1 MDTAPA
7 RTRLLTGEE
16 LLAMGDIGPCELIDG
31 EIVPMSPT
39 GGLHGWIESTL
50 DRTLGVMVDERD
62 LGWVMVGEVGIYT
75 RRNPDRVRGADVAF
89 WSHERLPDG
98 PPPGFLDVAP
108 NLVVEIISPNDRW
121 QDIREKIEEYFAI
134 GVDRVWVVVPRT
146 RSVLVY
152 ESPTTLRQLKE
163 GDILEGEGVLEGFT
177 LPVVR
182 LFASRR
188 DEE

>member
-1 MDTAPA
+1 MSTAPA
-7 RTRLLTGEE
+7 QTRLITGEE

-31 EIVPMSPT
+31 EVVPMSPT
-39 GGLHGWIESTL
+39 GGVHGRIEMRLGRWL
-50 DRTLGVMVDERD
+50 DVFVDEHD
-62 LGWVMVGEVGIYT
+62 LGWVLGGEVGIYT

-89 WSHERLPDG
+89 WSHERLPEG

-108 NLVVEIISPNDRW
+108 ELVVEVVSPNDRW

-152 ESPTTLRQLKE
+152 ESPTTLRQFKE
-163 GDILEGEGVLEGFT
+163 GDVLEGEGVLEGFT
-177 LPVVR
+177 LPIAR
-182 LFASRR
+182 LFASPR

>member
-1 MDTAPA
+1 MSTAPA
-7 RTRLLTGEE
+7 QTRLITGEE

-39 GGLHGWIESTL
+39 GGVHGWIESTL
-50 DRTLGVMVDERD
+50 GRALGTFVEERD
-62 LGWVMVGEVGIYT
+62 LGWVMGGEVGIYI

-89 WSHERLPDG
+89 WSHERLPEG

-108 NLVVEIISPNDRW
+108 ELVVEVISPTDRW
-121 QDIREKIEEYFAI
+121 RDIREKIGEYFAI
-134 GVDRVWVVVPRT
+134 GVDRVWVVEPPT

-152 ESPTTLRQLKE
+152 ESPTTQRQLGE
-163 GDILEGEGVLEGFT
+163 GDILEGEGVLEGFS
-177 LPVVR
+177 LPVAR

-188 DEE
+188 GDE